1 MGIFNSI
8 KKSRRA
14 SSDIDEKIEYLNKEL
29 VKTGLHEMMT
39 TDKAYQSGN
48 ETTNTDFN
56 NFQGLSVNGLKLG
69 ISGADGNGAGDA
81 YVGTIETGMRLAGG
95 YVGLKGAAISP
106 PHPVTGVRNVAT
118 TQTGFAGFFSPLLP
132 GQIQRSGNTPS
143 GGALWYWDPNHNN
156 GEGVPQ
162 GQWFNLEWVPS
173 QNAWAHWDEN
183 FLGFF
188 YLNTNLDDLVLSG
201 NNIGTEIKNKI
212 AGINFGSN
220 GSIGTPK
227 TLVLTQNKLDDVGF
241 LPINIDG
248 LSTQGFKYLSRE
260 SRRDR
265 DEKMRFRP
273 PTTYVNLGGGAYP
286 LTGRTKTFT
295 SGSGKVRLPTDTEGE
310 RRLAGRTEYRTAP
323 GEPIYVDGSSEP
335 TTSTQTQQQPSSSQT
350 QQSPPSSDFDPNL
363 ELTPDNIPDEFK
375 ADDSKKPSAKGVKL
389 TKWMSRSDFMKKYPG
404 STMVEYLSALPYGG
418 TNFMKPD
425 PNFPRARNVD
435 TAAYERYFMTGDTTG
450 VSGKPKHSKATP
462 EPEEKKWGGK
472 TKEQIIADLEADSA
486 KYSAEEK
493 AAKAEMQRIA
503 LELGM
508 DFVSLIGGL
517 FTGGATAAPVLGK
530 LGMKLL
536 KKYGK
541 TVAGKMLR
549 KLLKKFR
556 NKKNNNQI
564 DDIVDAVE
572 RGGNDPETPTRKPF
586 GKDQGDSYTNL
597 SRAGEKRYDNA
608 FDKLN
613 NQKGKG
619 GADGD
624 LARRLLDDLEAA
636 AEVSD
641 TAVNNVINKAK
652 KSSIG
657 YLFNSYK
664 SDGKLLTEAAK
675 LGHFDPEVL
684 NVDIEQLRK
693 GIMPEFPKDPPPEMV
708 DGYNPKSR
716 LAPKKL
722 ERTSFIKITKKDLAK
737 NHRLKDSEIKDFMDQ
752 INAINEFIKKYPE
765 ELIYAQ
771 TRYPKS
777 DPRLA
782 QLNWQMDQKL
792 NASKEYMDKHYPEN
806 QKLFTKIQKS
816 IKKNI
821 ELTDPKS
828 FKGVKI
834 PKFEGVDLTD
844 HKRRKEVVAR
854 HYKKAVRVKKLF
866 SRKKT

>member
-1 MGIFNSI
+1 MGIFHSI
-8 KKSRRA
+8 KKSRRV

-39 TDKAYQSGN
+39 TDKVYQSGN

-517 FTGGATAAPVLGK
+517 FTGGTTAAPVLGK
-530 LGMKLL
+530 LGVQLS

-541 TVAGKMLR
+541 SVAGKMFR

-556 NKKNNNQI
+556 NSKNNKELDDLVDFI
-564 DDIVDAVE
+564 DD
-572 RGGNDPETPTRKPF
+572 GGGFDLPKTKTSPKTSPKNRPPKPKDKIPNDMEYYWNKNDGEWRVRSRQTYRDYGGGHGHA
-586 GKDQGDSYTNL
+586 GK
-597 SRAGEKRYDNA
+597 
-608 FDKLN
+608 
-613 NQKGKG
+613 
-619 GADGD
+619 GADGNY
-624 LARRLLDDLEAA
+624 
-636 AEVSD
+636 V
-641 TAVNNVINKAK
+641 TF
-652 KSSIG
+652 G
-657 YLFNSYK
+657 YK
-664 SDGKLLTEAAK
+664 PDGKLLSEAAK
-675 LGHFDPEVL
+675 LGHFEPEVL

-693 GIMPEFPKDPPPEMV
+693 GIMPEFPKDPPPEMIN
-708 DGYNPKSR
+708 GYSAKSK
-716 LAPKKL
+716 LAPKTIEGEPFL
-722 ERTSFIKITKKDLAK
+722 NITKKDLAK
-737 NHRLKDSEIKDFMDQ
+737 NHRFTDKEISEYMDE
-752 INAINEFIKKYPE
+752 INAINDYIRKNPAELKYAM
-765 ELIYAQ
+765 I
-771 TRYPKS
+771 RYPKD

-782 QLNWQMDQKL
+782 QLNFKMDQMKA
-792 NASKEYMDKHYPEN
+792 ASDEYMETHFPEN
-806 QKLFTKIQKS
+806 QKLFNKLQQKIFNTIGQ
-816 IKKNI
+816 
-821 ELTDPKS
+821 TDPKN
-828 FKGVKI
+828 FKDHTSPPQFTDESKI
-834 PKFEGVDLTD
+834 NEQR
-844 HKRRKEVVAR
+844 KRIVSK
-854 HYKKAVRVKKLF
+854 HFKKSVRIKKLF
-866 SRKKT
+866 RG

>member
-1 MGIFNSI
+1 MSPQGYNYL
-8 KKSRRA
+8 KDKSRRKKGGGGKTYSTR
-14 SSDIDEKIEYLNKEL
+14 SSL
-29 VKTGLHEMMT
+29 
-39 TDKAYQSGN
+39 Q
-48 ETTNTDFN
+48 
-56 NFQGLSVNGLKLG
+56 
-69 ISGADGNGAGDA
+69 
-81 YVGTIETGMRLAGG
+81 
-95 YVGLKGAAISP
+95 
-106 PHPVTGVRNVAT
+106 PVTT
-118 TQTGFAGFFSPLLP
+118 
-132 GQIQRSGNTPS
+132 
-143 GGALWYWDPNHNN
+143 
-156 GEGVPQ
+156 
-162 GQWFNLEWVPS
+162 
-173 QNAWAHWDEN
+173 
-183 FLGFF
+183 
-188 YLNTNLDDLVLSG
+188 
-201 NNIGTEIKNKI
+201 
-212 AGINFGSN
+212 
-220 GSIGTPK
+220 
-227 TLVLTQNKLDDVGF
+227 
-241 LPINIDG
+241 
-248 LSTQGFKYLSRE
+248 
-260 SRRDR
+260 
-265 DEKMRFRP
+265 
-273 PTTYVNLGGGAYP
+273 
-286 LTGRTKTFT
+286 
-295 SGSGKVRLPTDTEGE
+295 
-310 RRLAGRTEYRTAP
+310 
-323 GEPIYVDGSSEP
+323 
-335 TTSTQTQQQPSSSQT
+335 TTSTQTQQTSPSTQT
-350 QQSPPSSDFDPNL
+350 QQTPPPSTLPSSDFDL
-363 ELTPDNIPDEFK
+363 DVELTPDNIPDEFK
-375 ADDSKKPSAKGVKL
+375 ADNSEKPSAQGVTL
-389 TKWMSRSDFMKKYPG
+389 TKWMSRTDFMKNYPD
-404 STMVEYLSALPYGG
+404 STMEEYLSALPYGA
-418 TNFMKPD
+418 TNFMKPN
-425 PNFPRARNVD
+425 PNFPTARDLD
-435 TAAYERYFMTGDTTG
+435 TDAYERYFMTGDTTG
-450 VSGKPKHSKATP
+450 VSGKPRHSRSTP
-462 EPEEKKWGGK
+462 EPEQKKWGGK